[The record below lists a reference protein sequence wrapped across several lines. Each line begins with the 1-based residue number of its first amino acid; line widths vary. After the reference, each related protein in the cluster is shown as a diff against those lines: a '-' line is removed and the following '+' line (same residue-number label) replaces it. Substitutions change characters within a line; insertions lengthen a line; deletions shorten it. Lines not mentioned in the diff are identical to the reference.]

1 MKNQLKEIYD
11 KNIKVNGW
19 KLLSHLWQLLF
30 PIKFLIVVIMVS
42 FVAMLIPN
50 QAHDMYNSFNST
62 FNNAGELMGSLSEK
76 THIVNYT
83 IAIILW
89 SLVIWYS
96 ARIMLQLL
104 KINMPYGP
112 RVQNY
117 IKWVPRILGIMPYL
131 LTFIALSI
139 SEISNKILLL
149 LYAFLAIIYLAFVIF
164 RHKIFNLQEASIRY
178 NPRGSRFTEL
188 PIRTQRIIYGAYF
201 LATLILLL
209 LFLPP
214 EYQIATFFQPATII
228 IIGFILFSMAGMM
241 IFYFDY
247 PYRLPIFWIIMIV
260 MGVFSL
266 FNNNHHI
273 RTIENSENMVSV
285 RPEMETHLQD
295 WLIYHQEEFE
305 KLDSIPIYII
315 AAEGG
320 GIRGLNWTAGVMHQ
334 LESELPNFYEHVY
347 AVSGVSGGAVGAL
360 FFHSY
365 YNDVALEMDHNNAS
379 NEIRE
384 AELKKFQEI
393 ISADYLSGVSGA
405 LIGPD
410 MLQRFLP
417 FSVSYF
423 DRARWLEDSWSSE
436 YFDQTGHHTLDDP
449 FLSVTGQ
456 EGQAVFYINTTV
468 VETGQKAILSN
479 LQLNENYFPE
489 VVDLHKITGTDVP
502 VKTAGL
508 ISARFPYITPPG
520 TVKDKNGNDWGNLVD
535 AGYYENTGIETAL
548 QVSYQLSDLIN
559 KPKAMPAI
567 SMSYRKKL
575 QPTVIFIK
583 NDNTEMNNSASSDF
597 MLDILAPPNAFI
609 NTWAKRGN
617 STVRNSQLYGARV
630 QPKIAFISFELDRN
644 TGGKN
649 LTIPLGWFLSDISK
663 KEFEK
668 QTVLLSDTTLKTK
681 ARIITEKATHNYKS
695 FQKLQSILQ
704 EQ

>member
-62 FNNAGELMGSLSEK
+62 FNQSGELMGSLSEK
-76 THIVNYT
+76 THIINYT

-96 ARIMLQLL
+96 ARVMLQLL
-104 KINMPYGP
+104 KINIPYGP
-112 RVQNY
+112 RIQNY

-131 LTFIALSI
+131 LTFIALST
-139 SEISNKILLL
+139 SEISNHILLILYTL
-149 LYAFLAIIYLAFVIF
+149 LAVIYLLFVIF
-164 RHKIFNLQEASIRY
+164 RNKIFNLQEAHIRY
-178 NPRGSRFTEL
+178 NPRGSKFLSL

-201 LATLILLL
+201 LAFVILLL

-214 EYQIATFFQPATII
+214 EWQIAAFFQPATII
-228 IIGFILFSMAGMM
+228 IIGFILFSMIGMM

-260 MGVFSL
+260 MCVFSL

-273 RTIENSENMVSV
+273 RTIENSENRVSM

-295 WLIYHQEEFE
+295 WLLFHQDEF
-305 KLDSIPIYII
+305 KNLDSIPIYIV

-320 GIRGLNWTAGVMHQ
+320 GIRGLNWTAGVLQQ
-334 LESELPNFYEHVY
+334 LESKLPHFYDHVY

-365 YNDVALEMDHNNAS
+365 YNDVALEMNNNKLS
-379 NEIRE
+379 DEVSK

-393 ISADYLSGVSGA
+393 ISADYLSGVTGA

-410 MLQRFLP
+410 MVQRFLP
-417 FSVSYF
+417 FPVSYF
-423 DRARWLEDSWSSE
+423 DRARWLEDNWSSE
-436 YFDQTGHHTLDDP
+436 YFEQTGHHTLDDP

-456 EGQAVFYINTTV
+456 QGQAIFYINSTI

-479 LQLNENYFPE
+479 IQLNENYFPE
-489 VVDLHKITGTDVP
+489 IIDLHKLTGRDVP

-559 KPKAMPAI
+559 NSNAMKNIPND
-567 SMSYRKKL
+567 YRKKL
-575 QPTVIFIK
+575 QPTIIFIK
-583 NDNTEMNNSASSDF
+583 NDNTEVSNAPSSDF
-597 MLDILAPPNAFI
+597 MLDVLAPPNAFI

-617 STVRNSQLYGARV
+617 ATVRNSELYGARV
-630 QPKIAFISFELDRN
+630 QPKIAFISFELDRK

-663 KEFEK
+663 KEFET
-668 QTVLLSDTTLKTK
+668 QTLLLSDTTLKTK
-681 ARIITEKATHNYKS
+681 DRIITEKASHNYKS
-695 FQKLQSILQ
+695 FQKLARLLK
-704 EQ
+704 E